1 VHATTRVKILKPR
14 RITAAIALNLKID
27 RRGARN
33 FRIDPFAKLC
43 VIDLLQRR
51 TPKFY
56 SRLGSTS
63 KGMQPFVQGVLMGL
77 GVSVPIGPV
86 NVLIMSY
93 ALRSY
98 TKALCLG
105 LGAMSADM
113 LYLALSAF
121 GISQLAKIPI
131 VFACISVFGACFLLY
146 TAYAIWHGATR
157 SVQPVS
163 VGACSGVALYGKGF
177 LINLLNPYV
186 IMFWLSVSAGTA
198 RADFALA
205 LAGLVSGILAWITL
219 FPLAIYLARSKLPN
233 IAVRAFAY
241 ISAFILVFF
250 ALKLLYAIIFG
261 KI

>member
-1 VHATTRVKILKPR
+1 
-14 RITAAIALNLKID
+14 
-27 RRGARN
+27 
-33 FRIDPFAKLC
+33 
-43 VIDLLQRR
+43 
-51 TPKFY
+51 
-56 SRLGSTS
+56 
-63 KGMQPFVQGVLMGL
+63 MGL

-93 ALRSY
+93 ALQSY

-113 LYLALSAF
+113 LYLVLSAF

-131 VFACISVFGACFLLY
+131 VFTCISVFGAAFLLY
-146 TAYAIWHGATR
+146 IALGIYRQAKR
-157 SVQPVS
+157 SVQIQS
-163 VGACSGVALYGKGF
+163 VERGSHVAVFGKGF
-177 LINLLNPYV
+177 LLNIFNPYV
-186 IMFWLSVSAGTA
+186 IMFWLSVSASIGCE
-198 RADFALA
+198 RFALA

-233 IAVRAFAY
+233 IVVRAFAY

-250 ALKLLYAIIFG
+250 ALKLLYAIIFA